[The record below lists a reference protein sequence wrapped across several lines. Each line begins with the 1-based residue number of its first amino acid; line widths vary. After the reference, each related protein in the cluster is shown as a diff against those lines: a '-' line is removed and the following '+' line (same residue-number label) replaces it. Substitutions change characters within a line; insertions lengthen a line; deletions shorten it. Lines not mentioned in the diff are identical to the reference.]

1 MITSIPLE
9 TIEQQLLRQLSS
21 FFFLSEED
29 IGLIKFKMKRVISR
43 CEYCFSHTV
52 NKYYSYNG
60 ETFLILI
67 NLLNILFFSIILP
80 IQYLMKRVI
89 NCWQINCTI

>member
-43 CEYCFSHTV
+43 CEYCFSHT
-52 NKYYSYNG
+52 YSKQV
-60 ETFLILI
+60 
-67 NLLNILFFSIILP
+67 LFI
-80 IQYLMKRVI
+80 
-89 NCWQINCTI
+89 

>member
-52 NKYYSYNG
+52 NKY
-60 ETFLILI
+60 FL
-67 NLLNILFFSIILP
+67 
-80 IQYLMKRVI
+80 
-89 NCWQINCTI
+89 

>member
-29 IGLIKFKMKRVISR
+29 IGLIKFKMKRVISV
-43 CEYCFSHTV
+43 SSQKLAH
-52 NKYYSYNG
+52 N
-60 ETFLILI
+60 
-67 NLLNILFFSIILP
+67 
-80 IQYLMKRVI
+80 
-89 NCWQINCTI
+89 

>member
-43 CEYCFSHTV
+43 WQ
-52 NKYYSYNG
+52 
-60 ETFLILI
+60 TF
-67 NLLNILFFSIILP
+67 F
-80 IQYLMKRVI
+80 V
-89 NCWQINCTI
+89 

>member
-29 IGLIKFKMKRVISR
+29 IGLIKFKMKRVSN
-43 CEYCFSHTV
+43 FS
-52 NKYYSYNG
+52 
-60 ETFLILI
+60 L
-67 NLLNILFFSIILP
+67 
-80 IQYLMKRVI
+80 
-89 NCWQINCTI
+89 

>member
-29 IGLIKFKMKRVISR
+29 IGLTRWR
-43 CEYCFSHTV
+43 
-52 NKYYSYNG
+52 N
-60 ETFLILI
+60 
-67 NLLNILFFSIILP
+67 
-80 IQYLMKRVI
+80 
-89 NCWQINCTI
+89 

>member
-52 NKYYSYNG
+52 EKH
-60 ETFLILI
+60 FLILI